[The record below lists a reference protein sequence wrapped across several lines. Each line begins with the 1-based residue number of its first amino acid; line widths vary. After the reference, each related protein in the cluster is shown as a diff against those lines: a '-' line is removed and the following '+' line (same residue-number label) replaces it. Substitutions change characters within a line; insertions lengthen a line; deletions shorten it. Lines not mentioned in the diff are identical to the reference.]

1 MQNHSTKVSRLSIL
15 FIMIALF
22 GVNLPLYAQVA
33 APKVPIPVEFMAGNN
48 RMFFQMVV
56 KRKFS
61 PESKF
66 GFLSVTSLNLSYD
79 NDMAD
84 NEMAG
89 PLLVTYNIYKGFGLV
104 GGATINSKFGYAPL
118 LGTQHTFANREWL
131 SVTVA
136 SLFLNSTKSIELL
149 GIYEYKPAITPK
161 LNMYSRLQF
170 LYVHNTRADLHARS
184 FLLLRSGL
192 KVKALNFG
200 LGANLDQYGPMKIFK
215 PNYGLFLGWDFL

>member
-56 KRKFS
+56 KRKFA

-66 GFLSVTSLNLSYD
+66 GFLSVSSLNLSYD
-79 NDMAD
+79 HDMAD

-89 PLLVTYNIYKGFGLV
+89 PLLVTKHL
-104 GGATINSKFGYAPL
+104 
-118 LGTQHTFANREWL
+118 
-131 SVTVA
+131 
-136 SLFLNSTKSIELL
+136 
-149 GIYEYKPAITPK
+149 
-161 LNMYSRLQF
+161 
-170 LYVHNTRADLHARS
+170 
-184 FLLLRSGL
+184 
-192 KVKALNFG
+192 
-200 LGANLDQYGPMKIFK
+200 
-215 PNYGLFLGWDFL
+215 

>member
-1 MQNHSTKVSRLSIL
+1 MQSLSTKVSRFSIL
-15 FIMIALF
+15 FVTIALF
-22 GVNLPLYAQVA
+22 GVYLPLRAQVP

-56 KRKFS
+56 KRKFT

-66 GFLSVTSLNLSYD
+66 GFLSVASLNLSYD
-79 NDMAD
+79 NEMVD

-104 GGATINSKFGYAPL
+104 GGATINNKIGYAPL

-149 GIYEYKPAITPK
+149 GIYEFKPTISPK
-161 LNMYSRLQF
+161 LNMYNRLQF
-170 LYVHNTRADLHARS
+170 LYVHNTQENFHARS
-184 FLLLRSGL
+184 FLLLRTGL

-215 PNYGLFLGWDFL
+215 PNYGLFLGWDFF